1 MNTEN
6 LVRKFV
12 TQIDNIVDRLE
23 KTFHD
28 LEGALREYK

>member
-1 MNTEN
+1 MNTSN

-23 KTFHD
+23 KAFHD
-28 LEGALREYK
+28 LEGVLSEYK